1 MSSDNYPI
9 NDRMLTFGVEFE
21 FLVARPKH
29 IFDPNPQDTRWTVPV
44 YRPSTSN
51 ADTGSSTAQDYI
63 ASLLTRNGIPALSEH
78 RYKTSY
84 VEYVKE
90 QAVAQGVTPKE
101 NHIAS
106 HAFWMVSYEHAI
118 HRIREEDL
126 DGYDYVNMEVASRIL
141 RETEFDEVAR
151 VYHIIKSNIKT
162 LVNSSCGLHYHIGIG
177 HLSLDSLKKL
187 VTLLMVLE
195 LKGLFG
201 MICAPYRTTQPE
213 KSPYS
218 QLVYKHSR
226 AALEQG
232 VTGRDSL
239 HHGLLA
245 HLPPDCAMPTPF
257 LLTLTRIWN
266 CQDVQSIRDEI
277 LTRGITTDSGY
288 SGIVMR
294 GGFAVRGSSVDLDIN
309 GNLVYADPTIEIRY
323 RESTGSA
330 AQDYRWLKLCLS
342 LVRAA
347 EWPQGKFQRTMAAL
361 DSTDTLAGL
370 LRSIGIDGEDIQWWS
385 RVAAHYCQH
394 PHPSK
399 KTEFL
404 MPE

>member
-9 NDRMLTFGVEFE
+9 NDRVLTFGVEFE
-21 FLVARPKH
+21 FFVARPEH
-29 IFDPNPQDTRWTVPV
+29 TFDPNPQDARWTVPV

-51 ADTGSSTAQDYI
+51 DDTGSSTAQDYI
-63 ASLLTRNGIPALSEH
+63 TSLLTRNGIPALSEH
-78 RYKTSY
+78 RYKTS

-90 QAVAQGVTPKE
+90 QAIAQGVIPKE
-101 NHIAS
+101 NHVAR

-118 HRIREEDL
+118 HKIKEEDP
-126 DGYDYVNMEVASRIL
+126 DGYNYLNMEVASRIL
-141 RETEFDEVAR
+141 RETEFDEVTR
-151 VYHIIKSNIKT
+151 VYHIIQSNIKT

-187 VTLLMVLE
+187 VTILMVLE

-218 QLVYKHSR
+218 QLIHKHSR
-226 AALEQG
+226 AALEQ
-232 VTGRDSL
+232 RAMERHSP
-239 HHGLLA
+239 HYGLLA
-245 HLPPDCAMPTPF
+245 HLPPDCAMPSPF

-266 CQDVQSIRDEI
+266 CQDVQSIRDET
-277 LTRGITTDSGY
+277 LTRGPITDANY

-294 GGFAVRGSSVDLDIN
+294 GGFAIRGSSVDLDVN

-347 EWPQGKFQRTMAAL
+347 EWPQGDFQRVMTAL
-361 DSTDTLAGL
+361 YSTDTLEGL
-370 LRSIGIDGEDIQWWS
+370 LCSIGIDGEDVQWWT